1 MSNKIFYPS
10 NTEGLDEVAEALLNS
25 EVSEVRVE
33 GSLNVKNPGDY
44 IQVPGVNGLY
54 GNPAAISKFEVQG
67 MNNKNYED
75 THKAVFQLREGV
87 YIPPPSIF
95 MPHFKNVVSAYKNNQ
110 PVFDAAGNPVSRQEL
125 EEIYKH
131 LTTNFK
137 DAYGGNKPGAWT
149 WLNARYVQGSGF
161 KKLDLE
167 TIIGVDAD
175 GTFKTRKEPL
185 LPCLDESVFAEIAFN
200 AQGLATKK
208 SAEQNYKQGENIHYY
223 KPVKGRVAGFGADS
237 GGADLGCGRDPGD
250 SGASLGVFLCA
261 EGAR

>member
-1 MSNKIFYPS
+1 MSKTIFYQS
-10 NTEGLDEVAEALLNS
+10 DTEGLDEVAEALLNS
-25 EVSEVRVE
+25 EAGNVRVE

-54 GNPAAISKFEVQG
+54 GNPVVISKFEVAG

-110 PVFDAAGNPVSRQEL
+110 PIFDAAGNPVSRQEL

-185 LPCLDESVFAEIAFN
+185 LPCLDKDVFAEIAFN
-200 AQGLATKK
+200 AQGIPTQK

-223 KPVKGRVAGFGADS
+223 KPVKGRVAWFDAGS
-237 GGADLGCGRDPGD
+237 VRADLLCYGNPVGSD
-250 SGASLGVFLCA
+250 ASLGVFLCA